1 MSQNGPAASPEQQL
15 IAELNAALRRQ
26 DQQAFLRALMPIVK
40 QQGGFAGIARET
52 ALNRTALYR
61 MLSSAN
67 DAKLSTLL
75 ALLPSL
81 GMQLSMKRITEPKTS
96 LEK

>member
-1 MSQNGPAASPEQQL
+1 MSQNGPAASPEQQV

-52 ALNRTALYR
+52 GLNRTALYR
-61 MLSSAN
+61 MLSSTN

-81 GMQLSMKRITEPKTS
+81 GMQLSMKRITESKTS
-96 LEK
+96 LKT